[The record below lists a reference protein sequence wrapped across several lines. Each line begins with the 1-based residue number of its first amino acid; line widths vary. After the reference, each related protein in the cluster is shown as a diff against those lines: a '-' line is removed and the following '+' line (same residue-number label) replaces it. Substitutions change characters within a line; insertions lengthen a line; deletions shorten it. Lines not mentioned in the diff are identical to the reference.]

1 MAVTRAQK
9 GYGLREPERPL
20 MSAISDALQIQHFS
34 CSRGSTV
41 ERPFL
46 EAVAEA
52 LGLDGSRRMFS
63 SKDELLYGLIET
75 VSDEDPA
82 DYWSNGGTV
91 TNDALRVILE
101 GIKAQG
107 YARVSLTDG
116 GAAARIA
123 AALFDEISDPAVF
136 DPLTLSDER
145 KRSLREVVIREGQGS
160 FRNLIFNA
168 YGGKCAITGCDVPET
183 LEAAHIRPYK
193 GPKTNQASNGILL
206 RADLHRLWDTGLL
219 ALHESS
225 HQVLFASRLVAT
237 DYALTL
243 AGRTIRRP
251 EKASQLPSSVALE
264 QQRRWAGL

>member
-1 MAVTRAQK
+1 MAVTRARK
-9 GYGLREPERPL
+9 GQGRREPERPL
-20 MSAISDALQIQHFS
+20 MSAISDALGIEHYT
-34 CSRGSTV
+34 CARGSTV

-46 EAVAEA
+46 EAVATS
-52 LGLDGSRRMFS
+52 LGLDGSRRVYS
-63 SKDELLYGLIET
+63 NKDELLYGLIET
-75 VSDEDPA
+75 VSDEDPES
-82 DYWSNGGTV
+82 YWSNGGTI

-101 GIKAQG
+101 GIKEHG

-123 AALFDEISDPAVF
+123 VALFDESSDESVF
-136 DPLTLSDER
+136 DPLELSDER
-145 KRSLREVVIREGQGS
+145 KRSLREVVVREGQGS

-168 YGGKCAITGCDVPET
+168 YEGKCAITGCDVPET

-219 ALHESS
+219 AVHESS
-225 HQVLFASRLVAT
+225 HQVLVASRLVAT

-243 AGRTIRRP
+243 AGRTIRKP
-251 EKASQLPSSVALE
+251 EKSSQLPSSVALE
-264 QQRRWAGL
+264 QQRKWAGL